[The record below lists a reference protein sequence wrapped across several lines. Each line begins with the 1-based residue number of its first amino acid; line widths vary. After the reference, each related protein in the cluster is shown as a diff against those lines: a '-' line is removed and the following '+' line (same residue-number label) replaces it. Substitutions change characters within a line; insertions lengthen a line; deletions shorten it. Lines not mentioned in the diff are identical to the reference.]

1 MIIKDL
7 IPVYLKNLN
16 TLGRSP
22 RTVKGAGYDLRTFL
36 RFLDEERVYELDDL
50 TADIMEAYQED
61 LAFRLTTKGKLL
73 TIRSQTQL
81 LGAAR
86 GFTRFLKEKDYLL
99 HDPGEG
105 IKLPRKP
112 KTLPKVILTIEEIKK
127 LINAHDRHTNKGY
140 RNMIILEILYDTAIR
155 RDELSSIKIHDL
167 DLNSG
172 YVLIRGKGNK
182 ERVVPLSN
190 RVSELIRSYVL
201 AVRPAF
207 IINDKDPAYLILNR
221 WGERMDGNSIWCV
234 VKESARLAK
243 IKKNVTTHTLRHTC
257 ATHMSRNGAPVRH
270 IQEMLGHES
279 LESTQIYTHVTINEL
294 KKIHAKYHPSENLK
308 E

>member
-1 MIIKDL
+1 MKIKDL
-7 IPVYLKNLN
+7 IPVYLKYLN

-36 RFLDEERVYELDDL
+36 RFLDEERAYDLEDL

-61 LAFRLTTKGKLL
+61 LAFRITTKGRLL

-140 RNMIILEILYDTAIR
+140 RNMIIIEILYDTAIR
-155 RDELSSIKIHDL
+155 RDELSNIKIHDL

-172 YVLIRGKGNK
+172 YILIRGKGNK
-182 ERVVPLSN
+182 ERVVPLSE
-190 RVSELIRSYVL
+190 RVSELVRSYIL
-201 AVRPAF
+201 AVRPSF
-207 IINDKDPAYLILNR
+207 INDKDPAYLILNR
-221 WGERMDGNSIWCV
+221 WGERMDGNSIWRV

-279 LESTQIYTHVTINEL
+279 LESTQIYTRVTINDL
-294 KKIHAKYHPSENLK
+294 KEIHAKYHPSENLK
-308 E
+308 K

>member
-1 MIIKDL
+1 MRIKEL
-7 IPVYLKNLN
+7 IPVYLKYLN

-22 RTVKGAGYDLRTFL
+22 RTVKGAGYDMRTFL
-36 RFLDEERVYELDDL
+36 RFLDEERVYDLEDL

-61 LAFRLTTKGKLL
+61 LAFRITAKGRLL

-81 LGAAR
+81 LGASR
-86 GFTRFLKEKDYLL
+86 VFTRFLKEKDYIL

-140 RNMIILEILYDTAIR
+140 RNMIIIEILYDTAIR
-155 RDELSSIKIHDL
+155 RDELSNIKIHDL

-172 YVLIRGKGNK
+172 YILIKGKGNK
-182 ERVVPLSN
+182 ERVVPLSE
-190 RVSELIRSYVL
+190 RVSELVRNYIL
-201 AVRPAF
+201 AVRPSF
-207 IINDKDPAYLILNR
+207 VNDKDPAYLILNR
-221 WGERMDGNSIWCV
+221 WGEKMDGNSIWCV